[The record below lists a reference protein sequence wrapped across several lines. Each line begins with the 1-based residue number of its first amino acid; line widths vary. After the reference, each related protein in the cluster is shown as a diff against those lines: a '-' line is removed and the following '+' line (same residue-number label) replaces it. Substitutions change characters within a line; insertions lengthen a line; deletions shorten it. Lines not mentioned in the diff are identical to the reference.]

1 MCSILAARTAELLPA
16 DADRSDVGKQTDS
29 DACGRPAP
37 STPMIGLFAAI
48 RPSSRGRRPLLEARS
63 PRRVACFVT
72 SGAARSSLL
81 TPPTD
86 PRRLPHS
93 HTRCRVHFSAPFP
106 PFPVSCLAASS
117 ISSFAVPARRKE
129 SVNRVRAPLFDCFHC
144 TNARRGS
151 FFRVK
156 DRLAKY
162 GLPRA
167 RFVDYF
173 LPIFP
178 HFACHAVVVVFRN

>member
-1 MCSILAARTAELLPA
+1 MLPDTTLVTFSSCFLRSEAAIILRHVLDSSRPNRELLPA
-16 DADRSDVGKQTDS
+16 DAGLSDVGKQTDS
-29 DACGRPAP
+29 YACGRPAP
-37 STPMIGLFAAI
+37 STPMIGLFAAF
-48 RPSSRGRRPLLEARS
+48 RPNSRELYPLLEARS

-117 ISSFAVPARRKE
+117 ISSFAVPARRE
-129 SVNRVRAPLFDCFHC
+129 EFVNRVRAPLFDCFHC
-144 TNARRGS
+144 TNGHRAVASFGS
-151 FFRVK
+151 K
-156 DRLAKY
+156 I
-162 GLPRA
+162 G
-167 RFVDYF
+167 
-173 LPIFP
+173 
-178 HFACHAVVVVFRN
+178 